1 MAKPVP
7 PEGGT
12 TNFSKENFMAK
23 KNSQKLNTGS
33 QVAAKPTVANQEAE
47 SGGAKRWLAPL
58 AIVVML
64 GAAAT
69 IFFYGDKLIGKNSQS
84 ATAEP
89 DMGLK
94 EPIKM
99 NIAQAVM
106 VTVDL
111 DFGRPATIAEA
122 IQQVER
128 SYQPDDGVGRTFAV
142 LDAYGEMTPEGKLHM
157 SMHVS
162 SEKPGF
168 GALKFKRTGE
178 TLWRGRFGNPGDQP
192 AGVKSLTIMMANGSG
207 GNYVLD
213 GGRGGSSALDVFLQ
227 NSQQK
232 LRDVWPDG
240 EEREFTFIYSACGC
254 PVKAMVKRVGE
265 RTQRTSDLP
274 VIFPDDPAAVQT
286 IAGLMKW

>member
-1 MAKPVP
+1 
-7 PEGGT
+7 
-12 TNFSKENFMAK
+12 MAK
-23 KNSQKLNTGS
+23 KNSQKLN
-33 QVAAKPTVANQEAE
+33 AKSPTATNTSNINQTATNQIVQTQ
-47 SGGAKRWLAPL
+47 SAKRWLAPAAMVL
-58 AIVVML
+58 ML
-64 GAAAT
+64 GAAAA
-69 IFFYGDKLIGKNSQS
+69 IFFYGDKLTGKNSQS
-84 ATAEP
+84 ATTEP

-111 DFGRPATIAEA
+111 DFGKPATIAEA
-122 IQQVER
+122 IQQIER
-128 SYQPDDGVGRTFAV
+128 GYQPDDGVGRTFAV

-168 GALKFKRTGE
+168 GSLKFKRTGE
-178 TLWRGRFGNPGDQP
+178 TLWRGRFGNPGDP
-192 AGVKSLTIMMANGSG
+192 AAGPKSLTIMMANGSG

-213 GGRGGSSALDVFLQ
+213 GGRGGSSALDVYLQ

-240 EEREFTFIYSACGC
+240 SEREFTFIYSACGC
-254 PVKAMVKRVGE
+254 PVKVMVRRIGD

-274 VIFPDDPAAVQT
+274 VMFPDDPAAVQT
-286 IAGLMKW
+286 IASLMKW

>member
-1 MAKPVP
+1 
-7 PEGGT
+7 
-12 TNFSKENFMAK
+12 MAK
-23 KNSQKLNTGS
+23 KNSQKLN
-33 QVAAKPTVANQEAE
+33 AKSPTATNTSNINQTATNQIVQTQ
-47 SGGAKRWLAPL
+47 SAKRWLAPAAMVL
-58 AIVVML
+58 ML
-64 GAAAT
+64 GAAAA
-69 IFFYGDKLIGKNSQS
+69 IFFYGDKLTSKNSQS
-84 ATAEP
+84 ATTEP

-111 DFGRPATIAEA
+111 DFGKPTTIAEA
-122 IQQVER
+122 IQQIER
-128 SYQPDDGVGRTFAV
+128 GYQPDDGVGRTFAV

-168 GALKFKRTGE
+168 GSLKFKRTGE
-178 TLWRGRFGNPGDQP
+178 TLWRGRFGNPGDP
-192 AGVKSLTIMMANGSG
+192 AAGPKSLTIMMANGSG

-213 GGRGGSSALDVFLQ
+213 GGRGGSSALDVYLQ

-240 EEREFTFIYSACGC
+240 SEREFTFIYSACGC
-254 PVKAMVKRVGE
+254 PVKVMVRRIGD

-274 VIFPDDPAAVQT
+274 VMFPDDPAAVQT
-286 IAGLMKW
+286 IASLMKW

>member
-1 MAKPVP
+1 
-7 PEGGT
+7 
-12 TNFSKENFMAK
+12 MAK
-23 KNSQKLNTGS
+23 KNTQKQSAGS
-33 QVAAKPTVANQEAE
+33 QTANNPSTTKPNINNQTVE
-47 SGGAKRWLAPL
+47 STGIKRWLAPL
-58 AIVVML
+58 AMVLML
-64 GAAAT
+64 GAAAG
-69 IFFYGDKLIGKNSQS
+69 IYFYGDTLFGQS
-84 ATAEP
+84 GSSASSDP

-106 VTVDL
+106 VTVEL
-111 DFGRPATIAEA
+111 DFGRPATIAEG
-122 IQQVER
+122 IQEIER
-128 SYQPDDGVGRTFAV
+128 GYQPDPGQQGRTFAI

-162 SEKPGF
+162 SEKPGA
-168 GALKFKRTGE
+168 GWLKFKKTGE
-178 TLWRGRFGNPGDQP
+178 MLWRGRFGNPGDAP
-192 AGVKSLTIMMANGSG
+192 AGPKSLTIMMDNGAG

-213 GGRGGSSALDVFLQ
+213 GGRGGSSALDVYLQ

-240 EEREFTFIYSACGC
+240 SEREFTFIYSACGC
-254 PVKAMVKRVGE
+254 PVKAKVRRVGD

>member
-1 MAKPVP
+1 
-7 PEGGT
+7 
-12 TNFSKENFMAK
+12 MAK
-23 KNSQKLNTGS
+23 KNSQTSQKTSQTTGNNAS
-33 QVAAKPTVANQEAE
+33 SAKN
-47 SGGAKRWLAPL
+47 WLAPL
-58 AIVVML
+58 AMVVML

-69 IFFYGDKLIGKNSQS
+69 IYFYGDTLFGKSSVSQPQS
-84 ATAEP
+84 GDP

-99 NIAQAVM
+99 NIAQSVM

-122 IQQVER
+122 IQQIER
-128 SYQPDDGVGRTFAV
+128 GYQPDDGVERTFAV

-157 SMHVS
+157 SMHIS
-162 SEKPGF
+162 SEKPGM
-168 GALKFKRTGE
+168 GWLKFKKTGE
-178 TLWRGRFGNPGDQP
+178 MLWRGRFGNPGDAP
-192 AGVKSLTIMMANGSG
+192 AGTKSLTIMMDNGSG

-213 GGRGGSSALDVFLQ
+213 GGRSGNAASALDVLLQ

-240 EEREFTFIYSACGC
+240 SEREFTFVYSACGC
-254 PVKAMVKRVGE
+254 PVKAKVRRVGE

-274 VIFPDDPAAVQT
+274 VLFPDDPAAVQV
-286 IAGLMKW
+286 IANLMKW

>member
-1 MAKPVP
+1 
-7 PEGGT
+7 
-12 TNFSKENFMAK
+12 MAK
-23 KNSQKLNTGS
+23 KNTHKQNAGS
-33 QVAAKPTVANQEAE
+33 QTAKNPSTTKAVVSNQTAE
-47 SGGAKRWLAPL
+47 TSGIKRWLAPL
-58 AIVVML
+58 AMVLML
-64 GAAAT
+64 GAAAA
-69 IFFYGDKLIGKNSQS
+69 IYFYGDTLLGKSGSS
-84 ATAEP
+84 ASAEP

-106 VTVDL
+106 VTVEL
-111 DFGRPATIAEA
+111 DFGRPATIAEG
-122 IQQVER
+122 IQEIER
-128 SYQPDDGVGRTFAV
+128 GYQPDPGQQGRTFAI

-162 SEKPGF
+162 SEKPGM
-168 GALKFKRTGE
+168 GWMKFKKTGE
-178 TLWRGRFGNPGDQP
+178 MLWRGRFGNPGDAP
-192 AGVKSLTIMMANGSG
+192 AGPKSLTVMMDNGSG

-213 GGRGGSSALDVFLQ
+213 GGRGGSSALDAYLQ

-240 EEREFTFIYSACGC
+240 AEREFTFIYSACGC
-254 PVKAMVKRVGE
+254 PVKAKVRRVGD